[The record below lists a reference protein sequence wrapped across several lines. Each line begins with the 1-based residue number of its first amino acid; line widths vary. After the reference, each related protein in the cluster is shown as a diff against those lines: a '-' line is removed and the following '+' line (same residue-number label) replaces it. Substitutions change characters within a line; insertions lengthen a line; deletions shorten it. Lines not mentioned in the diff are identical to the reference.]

1 MNYGNSLVGKTEGSR
16 GRMREEESEVEQSST
31 EASPH

>member
-1 MNYGNSLVGKTEGSR
+1 MATAWLEKQGSR